1 MEQATSESTQGVIQ
15 TKRSFNI
22 FGKKVVII
30 VVAIGLVTGSL
41 FAGYYLY
48 IRSLSLKAKEY
59 RGSYINS
66 IKGNNPKELQDFLVA
81 SLSEGVNDKYTK
93 SAAYFIT
100 HRYFDNKGDIYEIYT
115 YAKSDPVISFLN
127 QAEAIYP
134 TIFEK
139 IRNNQLPK
147 TFSEEG
153 MYAFLAYL
161 EVLHNNGFGDV
172 AMLGTAAGQYAK
184 MAYISK
190 NWPANEGRTT
200 EEARRNIEKS
210 KLFLQG
216 ANQQVADILDGK
228 EIVNDIYASD
238 IVVGLNQYAYALRYL
253 EYLGEPVTSTKSARE
268 IFAFSKEFTKR
279 NAPELAQ
286 FSHLAD
292 ASSLMMVNGAAEE
305 VRQALSFI
313 MQVDIATVKPRDYSV
328 LDRIIHAREGREA
341 VGMYSDV
348 NITALG
354 NKVPEFK
361 EWLKRGGWGE
371 ADFE

>member
-1 MEQATSESTQGVIQ
+1 MENETKGVKEEGSVSKQNLFTLNKKLIVAGSFALVAVLAIVGWYVYRATP
-15 TKRSFNI
+15 TKD
-22 FGKKVVII
+22 I
-30 VVAIGLVTGSL
+30 VYKGA
-41 FAGYYLY
+41 
-48 IRSLSLKAKEY
+48 
-59 RGSYINS
+59 YINS
-66 IKGNNPKELQDFLVA
+66 IKNNNPEELQNFLVE

-100 HRYFDNKGDIYEIYT
+100 HRYFDNKGDIYEIYA
-115 YAKSDPVISFLN
+115 YSKSDPVLSFLG
-127 QAEAIYP
+127 QAEDIYP
-134 TIFEK
+134 IIFEK

-161 EVLHNNGFGDV
+161 EALHNNGFGDV

-190 NWPANEGRTT
+190 NWPANKGETT
-200 EEARRNIEKS
+200 EEARKNLEKS
-210 KLFLQG
+210 KLFIRE

-228 EIVNDIYASD
+228 EVVNETHASD

-253 EYLGEPVTSTKSARE
+253 EYFGEQATSTKTAKE

-292 ASSLMMVNGAAEE
+292 ASSHMMVGGSVQEIA
-305 VRQALSFI
+305 QSLSFI
-313 MQVDIATVKPRDYSV
+313 MQTDIATVKPRDYSV
-328 LDRIIHAREGREA
+328 LDRIIHAREGREE
-341 VGMYSDV
+341 VGMYSDL

-354 NKVPEFK
+354 KMVPEFK
-361 EWLKRGGWGE
+361 EWLKRGGWVDS
-371 ADFE
+371 DFE